1 MPLFDP
7 KTKAISAL
15 QKTIEDK
22 KRLCENHYYKIG
34 RLYYSQY
41 KDVNTDVTKDI
52 NALCDAVSTLNRE
65 IKDCELKILFEKG
78 LKLCPSC
85 GKENNLEHAFCFSCG
100 AKFAEDSSKR
110 PGVSEETAKKAD
122 EAVEAAPVEATVAVV
137 ETVEA
142 VEATDVTPAEE
153 APAAEADVE
162 VVEAVEVTEG

>member
-110 PGVSEETAKKAD
+110 PGVSEETAKATV
-122 EAVEAAPVEATVAVV
+122 EAVEAAPVEATASVV